1 MKRKALAALATLGI
15 CLSAS
20 AQLDYNP
27 EFMKLLQEDHTRAGI
42 NTNSYEF
49 EPLSDTKAPKGYK
62 PFYISHYGRHGSRSD
77 WGGPVYE
84 GLVKSLEAAKA
95 EGILTSDGESLLEE
109 ARMVSLKHD
118 GMNGRLTPR
127 GVHEHAQLAERMYN
141 RYRRVFRK
149 GSHKI
154 RSVSST
160 VQRCIIS
167 MNGFTNRL
175 SALDPKLDIS
185 LDTGEKMM
193 EYINNSCPADVQRE
207 TGKLLDSLRTSYVP
221 DTLYTLN
228 MLFTDPK
235 RGAELCGGASALQWS
250 IFSTARVA
258 DPFEIDRDVFRYL
271 PDDAIYHIWEYF
283 NMDLYL
289 RQCNSVEF
297 GLRRTPES
305 EPLVQDIVTKADEA
319 IATGEYAADLRF
331 GHDFP
336 ILSLA
341 GYLGLEGVGD
351 RLTFEEAR
359 KGWFGPANV
368 PFAAN
373 LQMIFYR
380 NRKGGD
386 ILVKFLYDEK
396 ETKIRGLDSYS
407 GPYYR
412 WEDVKA
418 NIKGYLR

>member
-1 MKRKALAALATLGI
+1 MNRHILAVLSAIGI
-15 CLSAS
+15 CASAL

-27 EFMKLLQEDHTRAGI
+27 EFMRILQEDHTRAGI

-49 EPLSDTKAPKGYK
+49 GPIHDTKAPKGYK

-84 GLVKSLEAAKA
+84 GLIKSLETAKA

-109 ARMVSLKHD
+109 ARMVNEKHD
-118 GMNGRLTPR
+118 GMNGRLTPK
-127 GVHEHAQLAERMYN
+127 GVREHAQLAQRMYD

-149 GSHKI
+149 GSRKI

-160 VQRCIIS
+160 VQRCIVS

-185 LDTGEKMM
+185 LDTGEKLM
-193 EYINNSCPADVQRE
+193 EYINNSCPADVQAAS
-207 TGKLLDSLRTSYVP
+207 GKLLDSLRASYVP

-235 RGAELCGGASALQWS
+235 RGAELCGGATALQWS
-250 IFSTARVA
+250 IFSTAKVA
-258 DPFEIDRDVFRYL
+258 DPFEIDRDIFRYL
-271 PDDAIYHIWEYF
+271 PDDAIYHIWEYT
-283 NMDLYL
+283 NMELYL
-289 RQCNSVEF
+289 RHCNSVEF
-297 GLRRTPES
+297 GLKRTPLS
-305 EPLVQDIVTKADEA
+305 EPLVQDIIKKADEV

-331 GHDFP
+331 GHDYP

-341 GYLGLEGVGD
+341 SYLGLEGVGD
-351 RLTFEEAR
+351 RLTMEEAR
-359 KGWFGPANV
+359 KKWFGPENV

-396 ETKIRGLDSYS
+396 ETMIRGLQSYS
-407 GPYYR
+407 GPYYK